1 MTAGDLLFC
10 IVGLFAALFALGMW
24 LDGAGKG
31 KW

>member
-1 MTAGDLLFC
+1 MSADMVIYL
-10 IVGLFAALFALGMW
+10 VGGVLAVVAFLAW